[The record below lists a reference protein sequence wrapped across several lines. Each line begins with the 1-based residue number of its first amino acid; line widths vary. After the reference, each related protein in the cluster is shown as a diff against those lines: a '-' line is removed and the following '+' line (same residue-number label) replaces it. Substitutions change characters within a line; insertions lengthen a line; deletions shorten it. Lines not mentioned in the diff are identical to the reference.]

1 MDMETS
7 NIVDNRQ
14 GRKLSAVLRVTG
26 LWLVV
31 WLVFFL
37 PALPRSTV
45 LAPLDIMDSLLEPWA
60 TADAPHVK
68 NAFVYDTIS
77 QYIPYDFSVYRSLQ
91 DDGYV
96 GWNPDTHSGTAIREN
111 AMLCPGDFRHL
122 LYRVMP
128 FWDAWDWGRMMNFA
142 IAGIGMILLLSQV
155 GLSPLFILIGAI
167 SFSFYS
173 QFVVWIYTGVMMAG
187 FCWAPWILWAL
198 LREKALVLANPMQT
212 WLSWVLSVMLPG
224 VFIGFG
230 LRNGF
235 LHTTLFTATLLV
247 LYYIAE
253 CILLRKESTRSVR
266 RRLGVVYGLS
276 LVLGLAIASTVLVHV
291 IPPAMSC
298 GRQLAERSWGEA
310 LKTLPTLIT
319 SFLPTIMGTP
329 QGLDATKYFS
339 SDMFN
344 LKFGGCNALILAILA
359 LFRKESPCLPK
370 ILFVVSLV
378 IPFTPLD
385 TWFYSR
391 STVIFALGMAWLAA
405 WYLTQAR
412 DRPPSRTWVYVG
424 RAFALVVVGWLAA
437 SVCLVLFEDTI
448 SEILRKVVERSLP
461 ANKAS
466 RLDWMLGR
474 ATEFVSRSKVWH
486 PYNLATLTAIGL
498 GLFGCSRVNNRTRR
512 LWPVAALITVCT
524 FAEMALFASTWI
536 KISPRPAGKDAPYAS
551 QPWVEAVKAHLGNGS
566 LFFYDRS
573 NFDYM
578 QLNTPSAYGIRQCQG
593 YESIK
598 PKRLF
603 PLRPLFFDPEDF
615 ALAGVS
621 HVLAPPGVYPE
632 VLKGWEKVMDAEELV
647 LYANP
652 AFKSIFVAHLA
663 SGESVPLYAEVQTAN
678 RRTIMLPKGTV
689 SVDIAESYHR
699 NWRYLLG
706 EGESALP
713 SMAPDG
719 YYAMRIVM
727 EEALTQKTKLV
738 LSFRP

>member
-1 MDMETS
+1 MGTC
-7 NIVDNRQ
+7 NTVDNRD
-14 GRKLSAVLRVTG
+14 GRKLSVVLRVIG

-31 WLVFFL
+31 WLGFFL

-60 TADAPHVK
+60 TVDAPHVK

-77 QYIPYDFSVYRSLQ
+77 QYIPYDYSVYSSLQ

-122 LYRVMP
+122 LYRFMP

-155 GLSPLFILIGAI
+155 GISRPFILIGAI

-187 FCWAPWILWAL
+187 FCWAPWILWSL
-198 LREKALVLANPMQT
+198 LRVKAMVVANRIK
-212 WLSWVLSVMLPG
+212 SWRSRILGVALPG

-235 LHTTLFTATLLV
+235 LHTTLFTITLLL

-253 CILLRKESTRSVR
+253 GVVLRKEVDHSTR
-266 RRLGVVYGLS
+266 RRLVVVYGLS
-276 LVLGLAIASTVLVHV
+276 LVLGLVIASTVLVHV
-291 IPPAMSC
+291 IPPAMNC

-329 QGLDATKYFS
+329 QGLDATKFFS

-412 DRPPSRTWVYVG
+412 DRPPSRMWVYVG

-615 ALAGVS
+615 AKAGVS
-621 HVLAPPGVYPE
+621 HVLAPPKTYPE
-632 VLKGWEKVMDAEELV
+632 ALKGWEKVMDAEELV

-652 AFKSIFVAHLA
+652 AFKSIFVVELDT
-663 SGESVPLYAEVQTAN
+663 GESVSLFAENATSN
-678 RRTIMLPKGTV
+678 TRKLRLPQG
-689 SVDIAESYHR
+689 SVVLRIAETYHR
-699 NWRYLLG
+699 NWRYSLDG
-706 EGESALP
+706 KTWEKP
-713 SMAPDG
+713 SISDDG
-719 YYAMRIVM
+719 YYGMRVKT
-727 EEALTQKTKLV
+727 TQPFPRETEV
-738 LSFRP
+738 VFQFCP